1 MSADARQQLGE
12 YGESVACQALRRRG
26 YEILDRRVRQRG
38 GEIDIVARDGDVVV
52 FVEVKTRAGAAFGGA
67 SAAVTPLKQ
76 RRLTALATAY
86 LAHRRWID
94 RPCRFDVVTVEVVHG
109 RERVLV
115 YPQAFD
121 AC

>member
-1 MSADARQQLGE
+1 MSTDARQQLGE
-12 YGESVACQALRRRG
+12 YGEDLACDALRRRG
-26 YEILDRRVRQRG
+26 YEILERRLRFRD
-38 GEIDIVARDGDVVV
+38 GEIDIVARDGDVIV
-52 FVEVKTRAGAAFGGA
+52 FVEVKTRAGGAFGAA

-86 LAHRRWID
+86 LARCRLLD
-94 RPCRFDVVTVEVVHG
+94 RPCRFDVVTVEVVQG
-109 RERVLV
+109 RAHVRV